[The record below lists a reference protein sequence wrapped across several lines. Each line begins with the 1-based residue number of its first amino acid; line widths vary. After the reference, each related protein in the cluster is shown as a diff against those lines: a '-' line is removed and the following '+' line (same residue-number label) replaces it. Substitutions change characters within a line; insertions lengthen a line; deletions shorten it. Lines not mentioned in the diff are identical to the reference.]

1 MARRCPMHNMAF
13 TWTTHTCNLAKDHA
27 NITSFRPVKVAKVAS
42 ECAVLDPFGILQ
54 RIFGTLAWQPIEN
67 YNVQ

>member
-1 MARRCPMHNMAF
+1 
-13 TWTTHTCNLAKDHA
+13 LAKDHA
-27 NITSFRPVKVAKVAS
+27 NITSFRPVKVAKVAC